1 MNNLTLEK
9 PVLYRDIKKYCWDR
23 AYLEM
28 MQKKL
33 HEINVST
40 YKNYEESKKWNYKIV
55 NENNKIFKL
64 ITNTSFQDD
73 KEEILLK
80 LKFPFD

>member
-1 MNNLTLEK
+1 MDELTLEK
-9 PVLYRDIKKYCWDR
+9 PILYRDIKKYCWDT
-23 AYLEM
+23 AYSEL

-33 HEINVST
+33 NEINVST

-64 ITNTSFQDD
+64 ITKTTFQDD
-73 KEEILLK
+73 KEQILLK